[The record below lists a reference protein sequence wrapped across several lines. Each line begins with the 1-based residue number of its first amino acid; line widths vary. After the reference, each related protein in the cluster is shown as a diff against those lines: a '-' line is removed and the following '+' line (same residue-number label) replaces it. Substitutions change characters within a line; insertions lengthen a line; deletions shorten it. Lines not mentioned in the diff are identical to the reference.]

1 MQGYSL
7 LRRRKKTMAI
17 NWKAF
22 YANGGYSNE
31 NSDPLSYDDG
41 EEDDENERCV
51 RRDFNRRMF
60 RAPYQGALNVHE
72 EVFEVVKVFA

>member
-1 MQGYSL
+1 
-7 LRRRKKTMAI
+7 MAI

-41 EEDDENERCV
+41 EEEDENENENQNLFTGICNPCEQ
-51 RRDFNRRMF
+51 D
-60 RAPYQGALNVHE
+60 
-72 EVFEVVKVFA
+72 

>member
-1 MQGYSL
+1 
-7 LRRRKKTMAI
+7 MAI

-41 EEDDENERCV
+41 EDEDENERCV
-51 RRDFNRRMF
+51 RRDYKSLRTSF
-60 RAPYQGALNVHE
+60 RSE
-72 EVFEVVKVFA
+72 RS